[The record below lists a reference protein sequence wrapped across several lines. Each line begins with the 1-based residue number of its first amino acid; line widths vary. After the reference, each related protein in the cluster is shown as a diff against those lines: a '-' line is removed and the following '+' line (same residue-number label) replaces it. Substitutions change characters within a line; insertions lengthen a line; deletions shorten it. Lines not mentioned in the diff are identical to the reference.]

1 MENSVDL
8 YTIIIIITFLGTLLF
23 LAFLVNKKKD
33 FFKSHLN
40 KNKPVDII
48 NSVIIGAGN
57 RGIMFEIDKKKYLV
71 VSNKNSISN
80 ILPLTNTDQVNNNIR

>member
-33 FFKSHLN
+33 FFKSHFN

-57 RGIMFEIDKKKYLV
+57 RAIMFEIDKKKYLV

>member
-33 FFKSHLN
+33 FFKSHFN
-40 KNKPVDII
+40 KNKSVDII

-57 RGIMFEIDKKKYLV
+57 RAIMFEIDKKKYLV

-80 ILPLTNTDQVNNNIR
+80 ILPLTNTDQINNNIR

>member
-23 LAFLVNKKKD
+23 LAFLVNKKKN
-33 FFKSHLN
+33 FFKSHFN
-40 KNKPVDII
+40 KNKSVDII

-57 RGIMFEIDKKKYLV
+57 RAIMFEIDKKKYLV

-80 ILPLTNTDQVNNNIR
+80 ILPLTNTDQINNNIR

>member
-33 FFKSHLN
+33 FFKSHFN
-40 KNKPVDII
+40 KNKSVDII

-57 RGIMFEIDKKKYLV
+57 RAIMFEIDKKKYLV